1 MRQLD
6 LLVAGRAEKV
16 PGVQEPLGPP
26 FGPPIA
32 SRLAPYR
39 LGGSPGGRDAES
51 TKASRVAHQQGA
63 FIKLTWQL
71 GKPVRWVNRLDVP
84 ADCAESTSRSTSL
97 AMMLVNRSIK
107 AGSRMTST
115 TVVRSSSPRCQLNS
129 RKPESNS
136 SRRGSPPG
144 PTTTVTRRPPRTD
157 MGTET
162 KTRQYLSAPLPSRLC
177 HQAS

>member
-51 TKASRVAHQQGA
+51 TKASRVAPHQQGA

-84 ADCAESTSRSTSL
+84 ADCAESTFE
-97 AMMLVNRSIK
+97 VD
-107 AGSRMTST
+107 
-115 TVVRSSSPRCQLNS
+115 
-129 RKPESNS
+129 
-136 SRRGSPPG
+136 
-144 PTTTVTRRPPRTD
+144 VTRNDACQSIDQGRFADDLDYCRS
-157 MGTET
+157 
-162 KTRQYLSAPLPSRLC
+162 QFL
-177 HQAS
+177 ASVPIEL